1 MRIRGRSLRPST
13 LAERRLMLGH
23 FGTDCIRVPRTLN
36 PFAVARRIRRLA
48 CNEELSFM
56 HSLACRMK
64 KFNAPPVS
72 PDVDVTE
79 PAPEAEDAAA
89 AAE

>member
-1 MRIRGRSLRPST
+1 MRIRGRCLRPST

-36 PFAVARRIRRLA
+36 PFAVARRLRRLA

-56 HSLACRMK
+56 HSLTRRMQK
-64 KFNAPPVS
+64 HNAPPVS
-72 PDVDVTE
+72 PDLDVPE
-79 PAPEAEDAAA
+79 PEPKAEDAAA
-89 AAE
+89 E

>member
-36 PFAVARRIRRLA
+36 PFAVARRLRRLA

-56 HSLACRMK
+56 HSLARRMK
-64 KFNAPPVS
+64 KYNAPPVS
-72 PDVDVTE
+72 PDVDVPE
-79 PAPEAEDAAA
+79 PAPDAEDAAA
-89 AAE
+89 AE

>member
-36 PFAVARRIRRLA
+36 PFAIARRLQRLA
-48 CNEELSFM
+48 CNEEVSFI
-56 HSLACRMK
+56 HSLARRMK
-64 KFNAPPVS
+64 KHNSPPVS
-72 PDVDVTE
+72 SDVDLPE
-79 PAPEAEDAAA
+79 LAPEAEDAAA
-89 AAE
+89 AE